1 LCHPRLAFVDSTGLR
16 GLAWS
21 VDDDIIDLTPYLA
34 RQPGT
39 APEAD
44 SRGFFSV
51 WGGEGDRSRFALP
64 LWRSVYLVSGKR
76 AGIVWTEQDG
86 QPSGRSFF
94 VLDLGAEPARTDFGD
109 FRLPTRSELAEPP
122 VVFEAPDRV
131 TIFLGAHEGRS
142 WFILLDER
150 ERDTEALEGKT
161 REDLLFLA
169 GECAGLLFYRE
180 LADELD

>member
-1 LCHPRLAFVDSTGLR
+1 
-16 GLAWS
+16 

-34 RQPGT
+34 KRPGAT
-39 APEAD
+39 PEEET
-44 SRGFFSV
+44 RGFFSV
-51 WGGEGDRSRFALP
+51 WGGEGERSRFALP

-76 AGIVWTEQDG
+76 AGIVWTPTDG
-86 QPSGRSFF
+86 APNAQSFF

-109 FRLPTRSELAEPP
+109 FTLPGRSERSEPP
-122 VVFEAPDRV
+122 MVFEEPERV
-131 TIFLGAHEGRS
+131 TIFLGTDEGRS

-150 ERDTEALEGKT
+150 EADSEVLEGKT

-180 LADELD
+180 LADDTDD